1 MNGKSFL
8 LGYSVISSARE
19 NAERIINSCNERAI
33 PFSSVIIEDD
43 ESLSLCVPFFYERKL
58 AKVMKEKQ
66 IEINVISRHGIPA
79 LLYRHRLRAGLLV
92 GLACALICFFFS
104 AGLVWDIRIDGAI
117 RVDEQR
123 LISIFNECGLKVG
136 ARLRDI
142 DADVLENQILI
153 LSDDISWVSINLSN
167 NVANVEIRELDY
179 APPSEYGDALYSNV
193 VASQNGVIV
202 EFEDV
207 GGQIVTEIGEAVC
220 RDQLLISGIVG
231 GEGLP
236 TRLTNAH
243 GRVLAEVE
251 EVIEI
256 KIPQKYIKKVTKSNV
271 KTEKSLFFF
280 KNEIKFFSNSGNLPP
295 FYDTINIVENF
306 NTINGKKLPLGIK
319 SVKYIEYESIELT
332 RTKDEMRSLA
342 YSELYRHIDLYYS
355 DVEILSRSISF
366 VEDDSQTTLVC
377 TLSCIKNIAQ
387 IKEIIVS

>member
-43 ESLSLCVPFFYERKL
+43 DTLSLCVPFFYERKL
-58 AKVMKEKQ
+58 VKVMKENE
-66 IEINVISRHGIPA
+66 IEIKVLSRHGIPA
-79 LLYRHRLRAGLLV
+79 LLYRHRLRAGIIA
-92 GLACALICFFFS
+92 GLACALVCFFYS
-104 AGLVWDIRIDGAI
+104 AGLVWDIRIDGAT

-123 LISIFNECGLKVG
+123 LLAVFNECGLKVG
-136 ARLRDI
+136 AKLRDI

-207 GGQIVTEIGEAVC
+207 SGQIVTEIGEAVC

-295 FYDTINIVENF
+295 FYDTIIIVENF

-366 VEDDSQTTLVC
+366 IEDDSQATLVC